1 MINVIAIVLVISA
14 LIFFHELGHF
24 LIAKS
29 FGIGVK
35 TFSLGFGP
43 RLASFNLGETQ
54 YRLSAI
60 PLGGYVH
67 MVGESPEAEI
77 PSGFSTQSSFSA
89 RPPWQRMLVV
99 AAGPVF
105 NFILTW
111 IIYTFIFMCSGQQAV
126 LPKVGEVLKDGPA
139 KEAGIKSGDLV
150 LSINGQNVK
159 YWSDMAEFI
168 RQNKNKEL
176 TLQIKRNEQVVD
188 VSLKPEVQTTKN
200 IFGEKIKVPRIGIV
214 ASQEVVHI
222 PMGALDSIWSGLVQ
236 TGELIC
242 LTWDGLIKII
252 ERVVP
257 LKTIGGPIMIAQLVS
272 QQAEQGIVDV
282 LALTA
287 LISINLGILNFLP
300 IPVLDGGHILFYGLE
315 TILRRPLDLRWRTI
329 AMQIGIS
336 LLIALMAL
344 AVYNDI
350 YRIINTK

>member
-1 MINVIAIVLVISA
+1 MLNVVAIILVIGA

-24 LIAKS
+24 LVAK
-29 FGIGVK
+29 FFKIGVK

-77 PSGFSTQSSFSA
+77 PSGFSPQSSFSA

-99 AAGPVF
+99 VAGPFF
-105 NFILTW
+105 NFILAW
-111 IIYTFIFMCSGQQAV
+111 VIYTFIFMFSGQQAL
-126 LPKVGEVLKDGPA
+126 LPKVGEVLKETPA
-139 KEAGIKSGDLV
+139 KKAGIKSGDLV
-150 LSINGQNVK
+150 LSINGQNIR
-159 YWSDMAEFI
+159 YWRDMSNYI
-168 RQNKNKEL
+168 RQSETKEL
-176 TLQIKRNEQVVD
+176 SLKIKRNEQVID
-188 VSLKPEVQTTKN
+188 VSLKPEMQTTKN
-200 IFGEKIKVPRIGIV
+200 IFGEEIKVPRVGIV

-222 PMGALDSIWSGLVQ
+222 SMGPLDSIWSGLVK
-236 TGELIC
+236 TGELIA
-242 LTWDGLIKII
+242 LTWEGLIKLI
-252 ERVVP
+252 ERIVP

-272 QQAEQGIVDV
+272 QQAEQGLVDV

-287 LISINLGILNFLP
+287 LISINLGILNLLP

-315 TILRRPLDLRWRTI
+315 TILRRPLDPRWRTI